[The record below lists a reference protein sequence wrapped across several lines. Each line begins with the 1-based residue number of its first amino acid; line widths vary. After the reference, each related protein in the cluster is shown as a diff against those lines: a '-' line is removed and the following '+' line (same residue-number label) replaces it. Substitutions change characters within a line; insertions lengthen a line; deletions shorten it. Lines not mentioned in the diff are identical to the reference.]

1 MKSLATEILH
11 EVKKKAT
18 FWKVAT
24 IVTFVIAV
32 VELVVIM
39 MM

>member
-1 MKSLATEILH
+1 MQELATDILH

-24 IVTFVIAV
+24 IVTLVVAVI
-32 VELVVIM
+32 ELVVIVF
-39 MM
+39 